1 MRPDSKSMHIPEDKI
16 DDVRAASD
24 IVDVVSDYVRLKK
37 RGSNFVG
44 LCPFHNEK
52 TPSFNVNPR
61 MQIYKCFGCSAGGD
75 VFQFIKQI
83 EKVEFPEAVRLLAAR
98 ANIDLPETEQQSAEA
113 SETESIHHALRFA
126 ARFYHDQLLKSDSAT
141 AARTY
146 LENRGVSDSS
156 VRRFGLGWAPDG
168 WEGLL
173 RAASENQISEEV
185 LLKAGLVIERSDAD
199 GSYDRFRGRVM
210 FPILSHVGKVLGFG
224 GRTLQQAPDQPK
236 YINSPET
243 RVYHKSR
250 VLYGLYQAR
259 QDVRREEEV
268 YLVEGYT
275 DVVSLHQVGVANVVA
290 SSGTALTQEQ
300 IALLHRYCKR
310 IVLLFDAD
318 SAGATAAVRGIDLI
332 LGSGMAVYVVSLPEG
347 EDPDSFARSAG
358 GDAFREY
365 CRANRQDFVEFK
377 YNYGRQLLDDTPESL
392 ARLQRSVL
400 RSIAAIQDPLLQ
412 ESYLKRAALVMG
424 VPDIRLHEVFA
435 GLRSGG
441 TRRSRRTPQPVE
453 RRPAEEEAVRAEQ
466 PQGEQQSHAMPLPE
480 EKTLLRLMLARGAP
494 LVEFILSHMALNE
507 FTEGP
512 SRDIASALMQMFEAG
527 TVDRDRV
534 LDGTYGDAA
543 RELAAEVLVDHVEV
557 SENWQKKQNI
567 PVPRLDQDA
576 YESATSAMTLLKL
589 DRLDAMVAET
599 RRSIYERSQAGEDV
613 RLQQKELLKLLDVRR
628 AIENREFVTGH
639 RAGV

>member
-1 MRPDSKSMHIPEDKI
+1 MHIPEEKI
-16 DDVRAASD
+16 EEIRSASD

-75 VFQFIKQI
+75 VFQFVKQV

-98 ANIDLPETEQQSAEA
+98 ANIDLPESEQQAAEA
-113 SETESIHHALRFA
+113 SETESIYHALRFA
-126 ARFYHDQLLKSDSAT
+126 ARLYHDQLQSTQA
-141 AARTY
+141 AARAREY
-146 LENRGVSDSS
+146 LKERGVSESS
-156 VRRFGLGWAPDG
+156 IRRFGLGYAPDA
-168 WEGLL
+168 WEGL
-173 RAASENQISEEV
+173 RSVASENQISDEV
-185 LLKAGLVIERSDAD
+185 LIKSGLVIERSE
-199 GSYDRFRGRVM
+199 GQGTYDRFRGRII

-224 GRTLQQAPDQPK
+224 GRILEQAEDQPK

-259 QDVRREEEV
+259 QEIRRAEEV

-300 IALLHRYCKR
+300 IGLLHRYCKR

-332 LGSGMAVYVVSLPEG
+332 LSSGLAVYVVSLPEG

-365 CRANRQDFVEFK
+365 CRDNRQDFVEFK
-377 YNYGRQLLDDTPESL
+377 YGYGRQLLDDTPESL

-400 RSIAAIQDPLLQ
+400 RSIAAIEDPLLQ
-412 ESYLKRAALVMG
+412 ESYLKRAALIMG
-424 VPDIRLHEVFA
+424 VPDIRLHEVLSS
-435 GLRSGG
+435 LRSGRRHRA
-441 TRRSRRTPQPVE
+441 RRSPAGQPRE
-453 RRPAEEEAVRAEQ
+453 PAYVSADSAEHRGAQEGARSSEA
-466 PQGEQQSHAMPLPE
+466 LPE
-480 EKTLLRLMLARGAP
+480 EKTLLRLMLVRGAP
-494 LVEFILSHMALNE
+494 MIEFILSHMALNE

-512 SRDIASALMQMFEAG
+512 SRDIAEALIQMFEAG
-527 TVDRDRV
+527 QVDRDRV
-534 LDGTYGDAA
+534 LDGTHGDGA
-543 RELAAEVLVDHVEV
+543 RELAAEVLVDDVEI
-557 SENWQKKQNI
+557 SENWEKKQNI
-567 PVPRLDQDA
+567 PVPRLDDDA
-576 YESATSAMTLLKL
+576 HESASSAMMLLKL
-589 DRLDAMVAET
+589 DRVDAMVVGV
-599 RRSIYERSQAGEDV
+599 RRRIYERSQSGEDV
-613 RLQQKELLKLLDVRR
+613 RELQENLMKLLDIRR
-628 AIENREFVTGH
+628 SIENREFLSGH
-639 RAGV
+639 RADA